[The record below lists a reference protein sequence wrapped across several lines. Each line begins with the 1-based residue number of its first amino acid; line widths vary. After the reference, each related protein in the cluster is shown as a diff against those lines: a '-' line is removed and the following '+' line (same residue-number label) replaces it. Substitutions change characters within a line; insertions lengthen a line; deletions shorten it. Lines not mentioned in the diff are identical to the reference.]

1 MNSKSAKSAKSAGK
15 ASQPRS
21 NHQADIESSRPGR
34 ERRPSD
40 KITAQ
45 RQFFL
50 SIFIQNLIDLLVL
63 EQQEADLL
71 KAQKEARRALRKKK
85 ELQKANQMANLP
97 SDGEGEYLPRPIPTV
112 SSMFFF
118 VST

>member
-1 MNSKSAKSAKSAGK
+1 LRVLDLVANAALLIKSQLSVS
-15 ASQPRS
+15 
-21 NHQADIESSRPGR
+21 
-34 ERRPSD
+34 
-40 KITAQ
+40 
-45 RQFFL
+45 FFL

>member
-1 MNSKSAKSAKSAGK
+1 MNSKSAKSAGK

-21 NHQADIESSRPGR
+21 NHQADIETSRPGR

-40 KITAQ
+40 KIAAQ
-45 RQFFL
+45 RKFVYRF
-50 SIFIQNLIDLLVL
+50 FIQNWKDFLIVL

-85 ELQKANQMANLP
+85 ELQKAKQSANVP
-97 SDGEGEYLPRPIPTV
+97 SDGEGEYTPRPIPTV
-112 SSMFFF
+112 CIPSLYLNDL
-118 VST
+118 